1 MRAFS
6 VAMFL
11 LVGLTDVVFAQN
23 CRELQRTCEMKDA
36 LGERGQGHCR
46 RFREACQRPSFD
58 RPSFERVSTGQVC
71 AKLRAH
77 CLYKD
82 ELGERGQGNCRR
94 YREMCR
100 GGL

>member
-6 VAMFL
+6 VAIFL

-23 CRELQRTCEMKDA
+23 CRELQRTCEMKNA

-46 RFREACQRPSFD
+46 RFREACQEPRA
-58 RPSFERVSTGQVC
+58 SFERVSARQIC
-71 AKLRAH
+71 AQLRQQ
-77 CLYKD
+77 CLFKD

-100 GGL
+100 GGI

>member
-11 LVGLTDVVFAQN
+11 LVGLTDVVFAQS
-23 CRELQRTCEMKDA
+23 CRELQRNCEMKDA

-58 RPSFERVSTGQVC
+58 RPSVERVSARQIC
-71 AKLRAH
+71 AQLRQQ
-77 CLYKD
+77 CLFKD

-100 GGL
+100 GGI